1 MIPFLKTSEF
11 VADLRER
18 HGWMKDEANRV
29 RPRPP
34 MTWFQE
40 RVFVDCWLMSLGG
53 YAKEVEDDH
62 IKLKPD
68 NVKAPA
74 APPKTIT
81 AEQMKVL
88 GTILSAIRGQ
98 YAEKIKAAHEAG
110 NLELWEA
117 LRNERDEAESAA
129 SVAYQASLK

>member
-18 HGWMKDEANRV
+18 HGWMKTESNQV

-53 YAKEVEDDH
+53 FAKDIEDDH
-62 IKLKPD
+62 LKLKPA

-74 APPKTIT
+74 QPKTIT

-88 GTILSAIRGQ
+88 GTILSAIRLQ
-98 YAEKIKAAHEAG
+98 YGPKI
-110 NLELWEA
+110 
-117 LRNERDEAESAA
+117 
-129 SVAYQASLK
+129 